1 MRREIPTNVPP
12 LLPSKLDTISE
23 ATGVCWVSAVILPRL
38 GFTKRDEALRQSK
51 AQGRQAEVV
60 PVFSSSVVM
69 SLGPAVLRGV
79 RSRPGLSALRA
90 AKLHITSSW
99 NLEYGWTAYVLGERT
114 TKRFNEFSKVFTVD
128 GNLHSGKGK
137 LAQHIAEK
145 LNMRYFPEADVHYLD
160 RVTGDGSILDS
171 KFGGN
176 CSLETFYNDPKH
188 PNGNSYRLQAWLYS
202 NRLLQYGDALEH
214 LLATGQGVVLERS
227 PYSDFV
233 FLDAMFKQG
242 YIHKRCVEH
251 YEKIKHLS
259 ICEVLPP
266 HLVIYIDVP
275 VPEVMKRIEEK
286 GEVNDSRCYE
296 GAQRSNDEPFR
307 EPKLTGRI
315 ALCTSYGDKTHGAV
329 RLQGKMVIS
338 ELREPYEKKVSSA
351 YLQSIEDC
359 YKKSFLPEISETSE
373 VLQYTS
379 SEAEEVD
386 KVIEDIEALN
396 FDKGPWLEQ
405 DDITFHHLRKL

>member
-1 MRREIPTNVPP
+1 
-12 LLPSKLDTISE
+12 
-23 ATGVCWVSAVILPRL
+23 
-38 GFTKRDEALRQSK
+38 
-51 AQGRQAEVV
+51 
-60 PVFSSSVVM
+60 M
-69 SLGPAVLRGV
+69 SLGSVLRGV

-90 AKLHITSSW
+90 AKLHITPSW

-128 GNLHSGKGK
+128 GNLRSGKGK

-171 KFGGN
+171 KFSGN

-251 YEKIKHLS
+251 YGKIKHLS

-286 GEVNDSRCYE
+286 G
-296 GAQRSNDEPFR
+296 
-307 EPKLTGRI
+307 K
-315 ALCTSYGDKTHGAV
+315 
-329 RLQGKMVIS
+329 
-338 ELREPYEKKVSSA
+338 PYEKKVSSA
-351 YLQSIEDC
+351 YIQSIEDC
-359 YKKSFLPEISETSE
+359 YKKTFLPEISETSE
-373 VLQYTS
+373 VLQYTP

-386 KVIEDIEALN
+386 KVIEDIEALDFN
-396 FDKGPWLEQ
+396 KGPWLEQ
-405 DDITFHHLRKL
+405 DDVTFHHLRKLVQDKMALVRPTSVPIYIPEITIGGHELDKVYYQYRDLPGRKYDVGFNADVGDKWIWLK